1 MIEYLGERAIT
12 MTSDEKE
19 VLAKKIADYLVQNEL
34 QYMTAIYY
42 NNIRLIWDCNLNKY
56 ITTKD
61 VKATDWLEFDD
72 VCNQHICMSFEGDLY
87 NVINCYTDT
96 YDELDMFDKFLESLG
111 MTYELGDAWNMV
123 ILKKG

>member
-56 ITTKD
+56 I
-61 VKATDWLEFDD
+61 VAEGIRATDWIEYGNDE
-72 VCNQHICMSFEGDLY
+72 HICMTFEGDLY
-87 NVINCYTDT
+87 NVINCYGNT
-96 YDELDMFDKFLESLG
+96 DELDKFDIFIESLG
-111 MTYELGDAWNMV
+111 LSYELGNAWNMV
-123 ILKKG
+123 IYRE